1 MVAEAGRGT
10 GIRIGRG
17 TGTGTGTGLFE
28 FLRDAN
34 LMHAADFFRSF
45 KGFRFILHS
54 QYP

>member
-1 MVAEAGRGT
+1 MAAETGTGRG
-10 GIRIGRG
+10 IRRGRGRG
-17 TGTGTGTGLFE
+17 TGTGFV

>member
-1 MVAEAGRGT
+1 MAAETGT
-10 GIRIGRG
+10 GRG
-17 TGTGTGTGLFE
+17 TGTGTGFK
-28 FLRDAN
+28 FLRDTN